1 MAKLTVREKLQITTS
16 DLSLRKNWI
25 GLTEEDLDL
34 IRASKEFLAP
44 EADRIV
50 KEFYDYGFQFREF
63 TQIVDKNG
71 SNRGNLEGA
80 QKAYFL
86 QALDGRIDESYV
98 DRRLV
103 IGARH
108 ADLDIQPRWNIGA
121 YALYFSLVF
130 PVMAEHLE
138 GETLT
143 KTQVA
148 WSKLLLFDLTLAIEG
163 YISEGMITRLVGAG
177 TNIGQVSGELA
188 EGAGQV
194 DTAAQ
199 EIAKAIQEIAAG
211 STKQTESMGQT
222 AEQMK
227 ELSSAIAEVNQAA
240 GRTATTSQE
249 GANITN
255 TVAEAIGGVTTDAEA
270 VNELAEKAQEGAKA
284 GQLAVEKTVSG
295 LGTIRDAVNSAAQQV
310 EELGKRGDEIGA
322 IVETIDD
329 VASQTNLLAL
339 NAAIEAARAGEQGR
353 GFAVVADEVRKLAE
367 RVTEATKEIAAL
379 IETVQ
384 KGVTDS
390 TAATEDGTKAVEEG
404 TQLVDEAGKALNQ
417 IMEAVEGVSEQIEQI
432 SAAAEEVSASA
443 DEMVKTIDAVGSVT
457 EQNTA
462 AAEQMASNS
471 TQVSKSIET
480 IAGITEESSAATEE
494 VSASAEEMSAQVQ
507 QVVSSAQSLSSMAQD
522 LQQVVGSFKLDD
534 SSGAGHTTVRR
545 TAKVQEPVTEYASS
559 SNGHREEPALPR

>member
-1 MAKLTVREKLQITTS
+1 MAKLTVREKLQITSS
-16 DLSLRKNWI
+16 DLSLRKNWV

-71 SNRGNLEGA
+71 SNRGILEGA

-177 TNIGQVSGELA
+177 SNIGQVSGELA

-240 GRTATTSQE
+240 ERTATTSQE

-353 GFAVVADEVRKLAE
+353 GFAVVADNVRALAE
-367 RVTEATKEIAAL
+367 RAAESSKEIAKLVGAVQSGVRETVQAMQVGVSDVEKGIEVASEAGEALQNIVNNNTQVSEGIGRITDASKSMAEQANQLQTAMNDMAGVAEELQASSASMTENSDKVGEAVTEASAQA
-379 IETVQ
+379 
-384 KGVTDS
+384 
-390 TAATEDGTKAVEEG
+390 
-404 TQLVDEAGKALNQ
+404 
-417 IMEAVEGVSEQIEQI
+417 EQ
-432 SAAAEEVSASA
+432 SAASAQEVSASVEEVTA
-443 DEMVKTIDAVGSVT
+443 QIGEITSKTGKLSEQVETLDQIARLVLETDERMELYRQD
-457 EQNTA
+457 
-462 AAEQMASNS
+462 AAE
-471 TQVSKSIET
+471 
-480 IAGITEESSAATEE
+480 AA
-494 VSASAEEMSAQVQ
+494 
-507 QVVSSAQSLSSMAQD
+507 
-522 LQQVVGSFKLDD
+522 
-534 SSGAGHTTVRR
+534 
-545 TAKVQEPVTEYASS
+545 
-559 SNGHREEPALPR
+559 